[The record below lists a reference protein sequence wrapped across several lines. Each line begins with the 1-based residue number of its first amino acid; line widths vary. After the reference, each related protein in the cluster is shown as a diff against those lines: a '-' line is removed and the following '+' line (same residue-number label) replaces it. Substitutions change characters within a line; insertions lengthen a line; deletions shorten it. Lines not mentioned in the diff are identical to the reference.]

1 MTDGQNE
8 RDETREA
15 GGNAGSGTRAD
26 AQAPA
31 RRGLTAV
38 GNRWVALALIGLMTV
53 LGIHVANEWFDGVR
67 VDLTGDDLYSLTDGT
82 HAILDRMQEEGVKP
96 LDIRL
101 YFSETTG
108 KTLPKFVKDF
118 IGYERYLRSLLGEY
132 ERAAAGKIEVE
143 WIDPLPD
150 SDAADRAADDGL
162 DGKLINQEGDL
173 FYFGL
178 AFETQTGSQ
187 EVIEFLWPQEQQN
200 IEYEI
205 SRTIHGLLWPTRQ
218 RVGVLSSLEVFGGAQ
233 DPFMAQM
240 LAAQGRTPSQK
251 WILVQVLE
259 DLYEVTQVA
268 ADVDEISR
276 DDHDLLVVIHPKS
289 LPDKTLFA
297 IDQWV
302 AGGGATL
309 VFLDPYALGDTPP
322 QNPQQPWQALQ
333 YQPASNLA
341 PLLDAWGLELLDNR
355 FAADFEL
362 AARRPMS
369 QFGSAE
375 SVVIDLM
382 MNANQHDDVLD
393 ADNPMLR
400 GLSDL
405 RFFLAGV
412 LRETG
417 GAADS
422 GDSEAAGETADGE
435 QLADAG
441 DAGEDADGGGE
452 EDAATEAA
460 DDGVERRALITT
472 TAAGNVLEVLPG
484 FGGGEGL
491 AYTDLNDGAKL
502 RDAFSPGEEPLV
514 LAYALR
520 GRLPTAFPDGVEYP
534 DREAERPPNLPPEIE
549 VPPADNVEIIRR
561 DPLPEEERAEAAV
574 VVFADV
580 DFVHDQVAFLQN
592 PFGIIQAQNDNHKVV
607 LNSIDFLLGSPDLM
621 AVRAKSGVSR
631 PFLRFDEIEARA
643 ELDTLD
649 RERQIREEIETFQ
662 EELREKQGEITQ
674 RDAALFERKLQ
685 DEVDEL
691 NERILEANR
700 ELRDIRKGRREAL
713 EREESL
719 VRFAVIGWM
728 PIAVLLVGLYRARRR

>member
-1 MTDGQNE
+1 MTDEPRLNPDAGG
-8 RDETREA
+8 DAGAPSGAEA
-15 GGNAGSGTRAD
+15 GAPSG
-26 AQAPA
+26 
-31 RRGLTAV
+31 RRGLT
-38 GNRWVALALIGLMTV
+38 VAQSRVLTMALIGLMTV
-53 LGIHVANEWFDGVR
+53 LSIHVANEWFEGLR
-67 VDLTGDDLYSLTDGT
+67 VDLTGDDLYSLTDGS

-132 ERAAAGKIEVE
+132 ERAAAGKIQVE
-143 WIDPLPD
+143 WIDPIPD
-150 SDAADRAADDGL
+150 SDAADRAAEDGL
-162 DGKLINQEGDL
+162 DGKLINQNGDL

-178 AFETQTGSQ
+178 ALETQTGSR
-187 EVIEFLWPQEQQN
+187 ETIEFLWPQEQEN

-205 SRTIHGLLWPTRQ
+205 SKKIHGLLWPTRQ

-233 DPFMAQM
+233 DPMMAQM
-240 LAAQGRTPSQK
+240 LAAQGRTPAQK

-259 DLYEVTQVA
+259 DLYEVSQVA
-268 ADVDEISR
+268 ADVDDISR
-276 DDHDLLVVIHPKS
+276 EDYDLLVVIHPKA
-289 LPDKTLFA
+289 LPDKTVFA

-302 AGGGATL
+302 AGGGNTL

-322 QNPQQPWQALQ
+322 QNPQQPWAALQ

-341 PLLDAWGLELLDNR
+341 PLLDAWGLELLDNE

-369 QFGSAE
+369 QFGASE
-375 SVVIDLM
+375 SVIIDLVVDSM
-382 MNANQHDDVLD
+382 QHDDVLD
-393 ADNPMLR
+393 GESPMLR
-400 GLSDL
+400 GLSEL
-405 RFFLAGV
+405 RFFLSGV
-412 LRETG
+412 LRESESRG
-417 GAADS
+417 EAVADPGAA
-422 GDSEAAGETADGE
+422 EEE
-435 QLADAG
+435 
-441 DAGEDADGGGE
+441 GE
-452 EDAATEAA
+452 EGPAEVAEQA
-460 DDGVERRALITT
+460 GNVERRPLIST
-472 TAAGNVLEVLPG
+472 TAAGNTLEVLPG
-484 FGGGEGL
+484 FGGGDAL

-502 RDAFSPGEEPLV
+502 RDAFTPGEEPLV
-514 LAYALR
+514 LAYVVR
-520 GRLPTAFPDGVEYP
+520 GKLPTAFPDGVDYP
-534 DREAERPPNLPPEIE
+534 DREAVRPPNLPPEIE
-549 VPPADNVEIIRR
+549 VPPPDDVEIIHR

-580 DFVHDQVAFLQN
+580 DFVHDQIAFLQN
-592 PFGIIQAQNDNHKVV
+592 PFGIVQAQNDNHKVV
-607 LNSIDFLLGSPDLM
+607 LNSIDYLLGSQDLM
-621 AVRAKSGVSR
+621 TVRAKSGMSR
-631 PFLRFDEIEARA
+631 PFLRFDEIEAQA

-649 RERQIREEIETFQ
+649 RERQIREEIESFQ

-674 RDAALFERKLQ
+674 RNAALFERKLQ

-713 EREESL
+713 EREESA

-728 PIAVLLVGLYRARRR
+728 PIVVLLVGLYRARRR